1 MSFYFGKI
9 AFLVIR
15 PSNFLLLMALAGAL
29 GGRRRWARWC
39 LGTALGSILLAT
51 LLPLGSW
58 ATTPLENRFARTP
71 TDPATADGFIVLGGG
86 IEPDITA
93 ARGQPTFGD
102 TGERYMA
109 LEALARRYPR
119 APMVFT
125 GGVGALGG
133 AAMTEAEVIR
143 RFLGD
148 QGVPPGRVRLE
159 GRARDTHENA
169 LFTKELVR
177 PRAGQ
182 HWFLVTSAMHMPR
195 AMGCFRAVGWAVEPW
210 PVDYRTTGAYGL
222 DLTPYAG
229 HRLDE
234 LDAAA
239 YEWMGLV
246 YYRLMGW
253 TGSLFPSP

>member
-1 MSFYFGKI
+1 MSFYFGKL

-15 PSNFLLLMALAGAL
+15 PSNLLLLVAIAGAL
-29 GGRRRWARWC
+29 GGRRPWARLC
-39 LGTALGSILLAT
+39 LGAALGFVLLAT

-58 ATTPLENRFARTP
+58 ASTPLENRFVSASI
-71 TDPATADGFIVLGGG
+71 DPATVDGFVVLGGG
-86 IEPDITA
+86 IEPDISA
-93 ARGQPTFGD
+93 ARGQPSFGD

-109 LEALARRYPR
+109 LEALARRYPQ
-119 APMVFT
+119 AQVVFT
-125 GGVGALGG
+125 GGIGALAG
-133 AAMTEAEVIR
+133 AASTEAAVIR
-143 RFLGD
+143 LFLRE
-148 QGVPPGRVRLE
+148 QGVAPGRVRLE

-177 PRAGQ
+177 PRPGQ
-182 HWFLVTSAMHMPR
+182 HWLLVTSAMHMPR

-222 DLTPYAG
+222 DLAPYAG
-229 HRLDE
+229 SRLDQ